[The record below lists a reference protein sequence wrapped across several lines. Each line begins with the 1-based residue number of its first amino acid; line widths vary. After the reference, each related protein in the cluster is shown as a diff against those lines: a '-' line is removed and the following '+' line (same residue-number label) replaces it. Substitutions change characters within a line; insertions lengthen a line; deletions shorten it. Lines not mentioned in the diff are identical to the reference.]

1 MRKALIPM
9 LASLA
14 LCGAAATALIA
25 SNARAQANPRKPVM
39 VALVS
44 PEKLAQN
51 MPSGGPNAMRMPS
64 AADMTQRMK
73 QMCEDGY
80 AREVGRMA
88 YLETRLNLTQ
98 SQQPLFARWKEAKL
112 GIAKRRTADCSQMAA
127 SPRETMPSLV
137 DRLNREE
144 DRLKKRIADIDAERP
159 ALTALY
165 NALTPEQRQNMSSG
179 QRGMMRGGMMGRGMM
194 GGDMMGRGMMG
205 QGMGP
210 GPMNRGGPPP
220 APPPPQ

>member
-9 LASLA
+9 LVSLA

-25 SNARAQANPRKPVM
+25 SNVRAQANPKKSVM
-39 VALVS
+39 VGLVA

-51 MPSGGPNAMRMPS
+51 MRQGGAMRMPS

-80 AREVGRMA
+80 AREVGRVA

-98 SQQPLFARWKEAKL
+98 PQQPLFARWKQAKL
-112 GIAKRRTADCSQMAA
+112 GIAKRRSADCSQMVA
-127 SPRETMPSLV
+127 SQRETMPSLV
-137 DRLNREE
+137 DRLAREE
-144 DRLKKRIADIDAERP
+144 DWLKKRIADIDAERP

-165 NALTPEQRQNMSSG
+165 NALTPEQRQDLSSG
-179 QRGMMRGGMMGRGMM
+179 WHGMMRGGMMGRGMM
-194 GGDMMGRGMMG
+194 G
-205 QGMGP
+205 QE
-210 GPMNRGGPPP
+210 PMNMGGPPP

>member
-25 SNARAQANPRKPVM
+25 SNARAQANPRKPAM

-44 PEKLAQN
+44 PDKLAQN
-51 MPSGGPNAMRMPS
+51 MPQGRRAMRMPS
-64 AADMTQRMK
+64 ATDMTQRMK

-98 SQQPLFARWKEAKL
+98 PQQPLFARWKEAKL
-112 GIAKRRTADCSQMAA
+112 GIAKRRSADCSQMAA
-127 SPRETMPSLV
+127 SPPQTMPSPV
-137 DRLNREE
+137 DRLSREE

-165 NALTPEQRQNMSSG
+165 NALTPEQRQDLSSG
-179 QRGMMRGGMMGRGMM
+179 RRGMMRGGMTGGGMM
-194 GGDMMGRGMMG
+194 RRGMMG
-205 QGMGP
+205 QGMGQ
-210 GPMNRGGPPP
+210 GPMNMGGPPP

>member
-14 LCGAAATALIA
+14 LCGAATMALVA

-39 VALVS
+39 VALVA
-44 PEKLAQN
+44 PGKLAQN
-51 MPSGGPNAMRMPS
+51 LPPGDRDAMRMPT
-64 AADMTQRMK
+64 AADMAARMK

-98 SQQPLFARWKEAKL
+98 SQQALFARWKEAKL
-112 GIAKRRTADCSQMAA
+112 GIAKRRGADCRQMGA
-127 SPRETMPSLV
+127 SPPGTMTSPV
-137 DRLNREE
+137 DRMTREE
-144 DRLKKRIADIDAERP
+144 DRLKKRVADIDAERP

-165 NALTPEQRQNMSSG
+165 NALTPEQRQDLSPG
-179 QRGMMRGGMMGRGMM
+179 PRGMMGRGMM
-194 GGDMMGRGMMG
+194 GGGMMG
-205 QGMGP
+205 GGMMGP
-210 GPMNRGGPPP
+210 GPMNMGGPPP
-220 APPPPQ
+220 PP